1 MDQLRNDKKQLLLRI
16 ELLEQDKIVSQ
27 QKERTQQEKILT
39 LHKSLSEFGKD
50 KESRNFLEKL
60 EIIRTEK
67 NAKELEIAKYIKE
80 LNQKEKE
87 LENLI
92 AENRQLR

>member
-1 MDQLRNDKKQLLLRI
+1 
-16 ELLEQDKIVSQ
+16 
-27 QKERTQQEKILT
+27 
-39 LHKSLSEFGKD
+39 
-50 KESRNFLEKL
+50 L
-60 EIIRTEK
+60 EIIRSEK